1 MWINMKTINVYYIGD
16 QKINK
21 CFDKRFFINSLKS
34 NIFPEKY
41 SDKTDDDL
49 I

>member
-1 MWINMKTINVYYIGD
+1 MKTINVYYIGD